1 MRGLSPEDTESGRTR
16 AEEIQDQRQRV
27 LNIPLMGGEEGQG
40 LLPGS
45 LETWTSHR
53 CLRLCSPLSLQ
64 LSMKGPPG
72 PVGLTGRPGPMVSKE
87 AAWKRRHIRGDD
99 SNSNSL

>member
-1 MRGLSPEDTESGRTR
+1 MDADSISYSSFHLKIPKGSLRISVTEKVVRGLSPEDTESGRTR

-53 CLRLCSPLSLQ
+53 CP
-64 LSMKGPPG
+64 
-72 PVGLTGRPGPMVSKE
+72 
-87 AAWKRRHIRGDD
+87 WK
-99 SNSNSL
+99 

>member
-53 CLRLCSPLSLQ
+53 CP
-64 LSMKGPPG
+64 
-72 PVGLTGRPGPMVSKE
+72 
-87 AAWKRRHIRGDD
+87 WK
-99 SNSNSL
+99 